1 MGGEYETPSGI
12 LGEPYVVEE
21 IKTGRGWSLF
31 RESAMDIDI
40 RLRDAIKADPTGA
53 ALAISSLMD
62 GLVEMGN
69 ESGLLRAIRLIS
81 DKKFS
86 KVLFEMEREK
96 WDKWA
101 AEPVY

>member
-1 MGGEYETPSGI
+1 MKWNRLY
-12 LGEPYVVEE
+12 
-21 IKTGRGWSLF
+21 K
-31 RESAMDIDI
+31 ESFDIDM
-40 RLRDAIKADPTGA
+40 RLIDAIKADPTGA

-69 ESGLLRAIRLIS
+69 ESGLLSAIRLIS
-81 DKKFS
+81 DKKFA

-101 AEPVY
+101 DEPVY

>member
-1 MGGEYETPSGI
+1 MKWKKLVRENRKVNE
-12 LGEPYVVEE
+12 
-21 IKTGRGWSLF
+21 SL
-31 RESAMDIDI
+31 DIDTQ
-40 RLRDAIKADPTGA
+40 LRDAIKADPTGA

-69 ESGLLRAIRLIS
+69 EHGLLKAIRSIS
-81 DKKFS
+81 DKKFA

-101 AEPVY
+101 DEPVY